1 MSVRV
6 GYLISAV
13 LAVAG
18 IATLFAFTAGVGQR
32 EGLSLWVPSTWLVAV
47 VAVALLVRVLANR
60 PLRVLLALGSLGL
73 CVIFST
79 FLGLYLLPAA
89 LALLVVTLSAEAPGS
104 GNDDEL
110 SLPAS

>member
-1 MSVRV
+1 
-6 GYLISAV
+6 
-13 LAVAG
+13 
-18 IATLFAFTAGVGQR
+18 
-32 EGLSLWVPSTWLVAV
+32 
-47 VAVALLVRVLANR
+47 
-60 PLRVLLALGSLGL
+60 VLLALGSLGL